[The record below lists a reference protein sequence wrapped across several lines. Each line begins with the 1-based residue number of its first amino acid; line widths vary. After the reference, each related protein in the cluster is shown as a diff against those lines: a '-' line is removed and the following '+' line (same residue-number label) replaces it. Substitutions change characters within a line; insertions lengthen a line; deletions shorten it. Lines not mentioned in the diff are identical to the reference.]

1 MAVDSWEALLVGVLV
16 ALLLIWF
23 APGVKASVKES
34 PKATGQDWK
43 GVMLPLAFVVLF
55 VMLLVALA

>member
-1 MAVDSWEALLVGVLV
+1 MAVDTWEVLLVGVLV
-16 ALLLIWF
+16 ALLLLWF

-34 PKATGQDWK
+34 PKATGEDWK
-43 GVMLPLAFVVLF
+43 GVVVPLGFVIVF